1 VTLDEAFAELG
12 IDRDAT
18 ADQARR
24 AYLKLLKVRK
34 PETDPQGFMRLREA
48 YELAKEWLDNSH
60 FFFRAP
66 FPVVERPAIAA
77 EPEPPGQASSVP
89 EPPAP
94 AEPAP
99 AEPAPAEPA
108 PAEPAPAD
116 DAPAPLDDAPEDTHE
131 EEDDDDTTSQD
142 DASFEDLLASGRHEE
157 AAGAL
162 SRIFRVATTEMHGE
176 TPPLYDALRLLV
188 TLHAENALSAAADLH
203 ASVAAWLAAS
213 GQEAKLLR
221 GESAARW
228 HLLRELASLPS
239 TFPKMVRSA
248 IARAMLV
255 GDLGHARGEL
265 EAIRRQTSSV
275 TRAAAG
281 ILRAKAPNL
290 AGALA
295 DVLDP
300 PPPKPASTGGG
311 GQGSARGAWWV
322 IALVVGLLRV
332 VLMVGRT
339 SSTPTYNPP
348 SFYNPSR
355 YAGYPW
361 LDGGL
366 SVPGFDAGSRAPSRR
381 TTKLDDSRDRVRES
395 ADRTKMHAFY
405 MLGVDGGPRR
415 IDYEKV
421 ASDVDAVLKA
431 VDHADCKAATL
442 AMKTLR
448 GRMRL
453 TSGPSDD
460 EIGRVEVETFERTL
474 ATYCSELS
482 TARAPEAGA
491 APTPTGRSG
500 LDAGRCGGTET
511 E

>member
-12 IDRDAT
+12 INRDAT
-18 ADQARR
+18 ADEARR
-24 AYLKLLKVRK
+24 AYLKLLKLRK

-48 YELAKEWLDNSH
+48 YELAKERLDNSY
-60 FFFRAP
+60 FFFHAP
-66 FPVVERPAIAA
+66 SAVVERPPI
-77 EPEPPGQASSVP
+77 EPEPEPEPEPSSEL

-94 AEPAP
+94 AETAP
-99 AEPAPAEPA
+99 AETAPP
-108 PAEPAPAD
+108 D
-116 DAPAPLDDAPEDTHE
+116 DAPPPQDDEEPADSVPIAPPYAPDDTRE
-131 EEDDDDTTSQD
+131 EEDDTPSQE
-142 DASFEDLLASGRHEE
+142 DASYEDLLASGCHEE
-157 AAGAL
+157 AAAAL
-162 SRIFRVATTEMHGE
+162 SRIFREATTKMHGE
-176 TPPLYDALRLLV
+176 TPPIYDALRLLV
-188 TLHAENALSAAADLH
+188 TLHAENALAAAAELH

-213 GQEAKLLR
+213 GQEAKLIR

-228 HLLRELASLPS
+228 HLLRELAALPS
-239 TFPKMVRSA
+239 TFPKLVRSA

-265 EAIRRQTSSV
+265 EAIRRQASSV

-281 ILRAKAPNL
+281 TLRAKAPNL

-300 PPPKPASTGGG
+300 PPPRPASTGG
-311 GQGSARGAWWV
+311 GQGSARSAWWV
-322 IALVVGLLRV
+322 VALVVGVLRV
-332 VLMVGRT
+332 VLMIGRT
-339 SSTPTYNPP
+339 STTPTYDRP

-355 YAGYPW
+355 YSYPW
-361 LDGGL
+361 VDGGL
-366 SVPGFDAGSRAPSRR
+366 SLPNLDAGAYASRR
-381 TTKLDDSRDRVRES
+381 TTKLDDLRDRVLHR
-395 ADRTKMHAFY
+395 ADSTKMHAFY
-405 MLGVDGGPRR
+405 MLGADAAPRR

-421 ASDVDAVLKA
+421 ASDVDAVVKA
-431 VDHADCKAATL
+431 IDRSDCKAATL

-453 TSGPSDD
+453 GSGPSDD

-474 ATYCSELS
+474 ATFCSELS
-482 TARAPEAGA
+482 AHAPEAGRA
-491 APTPTGRSG
+491 A